1 MRIWLCKLLENIW
14 NAMAQN
20 NLFHFKVE
28 HFWICHDLWLFFSQ
42 INIYWKIEEF
52 LLKIINLKNG
62 NLYCGNLRIF
72 KVWNKSLARFSEI
85 RIIASVLDKKNCYS
99 IWIRKKKQIPADY
112 SYPIQF
118 VYASEHFSLFLNKS
132 NTITNDISFKTNS
145 KFGINFELSQ
155 TIM

>member
-1 MRIWLCKLLENIW
+1 MRIWFCTLLEKFS

-28 HFWICHDLWLFFSQ
+28 QFWICHDLWLFFSQ
-42 INIYWKIEEF
+42 INIYSKIEEF
-52 LLKIINLKNG
+52 LLKIINLRNG
-62 NLYCGNLRIF
+62 NLYCGNLRIY
-72 KVWNKSLARFSEI
+72 KVWNKSLARFNET
-85 RIIASVLDKKNCYS
+85 RIIASVLEKNLLFHLNT
-99 IWIRKKKQIPADY
+99 KKKQIPADY

-118 VYASEHFSLFLNKS
+118 ECASEHFSLFLNKA